1 MRIIVLIKH
10 VPDTWEERVLDPDT
24 GRLDR
29 SASERVVDEITERA
43 LEAALA
49 LKDRD
54 KSIEVVALTMGP
66 SESTGAIKKAL
77 SMGADSGIHL
87 VDDALA
93 GADAMTTA
101 STLAAALR
109 DAGADLI
116 IAGNESTDGRGGM
129 IPAMIAEHLGLPALT
144 FVSELAID
152 GGRVRGER
160 ATETAT
166 SVVSAP
172 LPAIVSI
179 TEGMPEP
186 RFPSFK
192 GIMGAKKKPVASH
205 SLADLE
211 PALAG
216 SRSSASSV
224 VLTCEQRPGRTG
236 ADPIVDE
243 GDAGT
248 QLAAFLAQQRLV

>member
-10 VPDTWEERVLDPDT
+10 VPDTWEERVLDPAT

-87 VDDALA
+87 VDDGLA

-101 STLAAALR
+101 ATIAAALR

-129 IPAMIAEHLGLPALT
+129 LPAMLAEHLGLPALT
-144 FVSELAID
+144 FVSELVVE

-166 SVVSAP
+166 SVVSAA
-172 LPAIVSI
+172 LPAVVSI

-205 SLADLE
+205 SLGDLGLAADAT
-211 PALAG
+211 PRVA
-216 SRSSASSV
+216 SV
-224 VLTCEQRPGRTG
+224 VLTCEPRPGRTG
-236 ADPIVDE
+236 AEPIVDD
-243 GDAGT
+243 GSAG
-248 QLAAFLAQQRLV
+248 QRLADYLAQQRLV

>member
-49 LKDRD
+49 LKDDDR
-54 KSIEVVALTMGP
+54 SIEVVALTMGP
-66 SESTGAIKKAL
+66 GESSGAIKKAL
-77 SMGADSGIHL
+77 SMGADAGIHL

-101 STLAAALR
+101 ATLAAALH
-109 DAGADLI
+109 DASADLI
-116 IAGNESTDGRGGM
+116 IAGNESTDGRGGV
-129 IPAMIAEHLGLPALT
+129 IPAMLAEHLGLPALT
-144 FVSELAID
+144 FVSALAID
-152 GGRVRGER
+152 GDRVRGER

-172 LPAIVSI
+172 LPAVVSI

-192 GIMGAKKKPVASH
+192 GIMGAKKKPVTSH

-211 PALAG
+211 PSLAG
-216 SRSSASSV
+216 SRSSASSI
-224 VLTCEQRPGRTG
+224 VLTCERRPGRTG

-248 QLAAFLAQQRLV
+248 RLAAFLAEQRLV

>member
-66 SESTGAIKKAL
+66 TESTAAIKKAL

-93 GADAMTTA
+93 GADAMMTA
-101 STLAAALR
+101 AALAATLR

-116 IAGNESTDGRGGM
+116 IAGNESTDGRGGVL
-129 IPAMIAEHLGLPALT
+129 PAMIAEHLGLPALT

-152 GGRVRGER
+152 DDRVRGER

-205 SLADLE
+205 SLADLG
-211 PALAG
+211 L
-216 SRSSASSV
+216 SAEATPRAASV

-243 GDAGT
+243 GDGGT
-248 QLAAFLAQQRLV
+248 QLAAFLAEQRLV

>member
-1 MRIIVLIKH
+1 MRIVVLIKH
-10 VPDTWEERVLDPDT
+10 VPDTWEERVLDPVT

-43 LEAALA
+43 LESALA
-49 LKDRD
+49 LKDGD

-101 STLAAALR
+101 ATLAAAVR

-152 GGRVRGER
+152 GERVRGER

-179 TEGMPEP
+179 TERMPEA

-192 GIMGAKKKPVASH
+192 GIMGAKKKPVATH
-205 SLADLE
+205 SLADLDAA
-211 PALAG
+211 PTG
-216 SRSSASSV
+216 SRSSGAST
-224 VLTCEQRPGRTG
+224 VLTCEKRPGRTG
-236 ADPIVDE
+236 AEPIVDD
-243 GDAGT
+243 GSAGT
-248 QLAAFLAQQRLV
+248 LLADFLVQQRLV

>member
-10 VPDTWEERVLDPDT
+10 VPDTWEERVLDPAT

-101 STLAAALR
+101 ATIAAALR

-129 IPAMIAEHLGLPALT
+129 LPAMLAEHLGLPALT
-144 FVSELAID
+144 FVSELQIE

-166 SVVSAP
+166 SVVSAA
-172 LPAIVSI
+172 LPAVVSI

-205 SLADLE
+205 SLADLG
-211 PALAG
+211 LAADATP
-216 SRSSASSV
+216 RAASV
-224 VLTCEQRPGRTG
+224 VLTCEPRPGRTG
-236 ADPIVDE
+236 AEPIVDD
-243 GDAGT
+243 GSAG
-248 QLAAFLAQQRLV
+248 QRLADYLAQQRLV

>member
-152 GGRVRGER
+152 GDRVRGER

-205 SLADLE
+205 SLADLS
-211 PALAG
+211 LAADVTP
-216 SRSSASSV
+216 SASSV

-248 QLAAFLAQQRLV
+248 QLAAFLAEQRLV

>member
-10 VPDTWEERVLDPDT
+10 VPDTWEERVLDPTT

-66 SESTGAIKKAL
+66 SESSGAIKKAL
-77 SMGADSGIHL
+77 SMGADAGIHL
-87 VDDALA
+87 IDDALA
-93 GADAMTTA
+93 GADAMTSA
-101 STLAAALR
+101 ATLAAALR
-109 DAGADLI
+109 GAGADLI
-116 IAGNESTDGRGGM
+116 IAGNESTDGRGGV

-152 GGRVRGER
+152 GDRVRGER

-166 SVVSAP
+166 SIVSAP

-216 SRSSASSV
+216 SRQGASSI

-236 ADPIVDE
+236 AEPIVDE